1 MCGIDVAK
9 SPALQRH
16 AFVGQVYN
24 GPIELIELLSCR
36 VMKSWV
42 NFFGVLVLLAS
53 TTVFAEK
60 ADLAL
65 LNIDRIGPDQL
76 QQLKNHS
83 NVDWWIEMGDQ
94 LLVAASDNQDTKVSL
109 PQHAQI
115 IARHQGV
122 ELSQLAFRSSGH
134 CLHDDSAADKQFH
147 EAFDQLQAYVAN
159 SGFELVSTAAAAN
172 KTALMA
178 HQLMMP
184 FEKNKVLAYQIANR
198 QVNALQFNSDTAG
211 LLDQVDQ
218 DRYFANIQTL
228 ASHDRMEEAGM
239 VAAGNWLVNQFAA
252 LGLETS
258 TLSSPAFVGF
268 NVMGFKAGTTRADE
282 WYVVGAHLDSR
293 NQTWNDNLA
302 SPGAEDNASGCAGV
316 LEMATALSDIETA
329 ASVLFVCFNEE
340 EIGSIGAI
348 KLINNLR
355 LEGNFDK
362 VKYMMNMDMISTH
375 PGAQMTMSAG
385 TDKAEYVPLA
395 EILAANGELYTD
407 IIWQVN
413 PNACCTDFDRFTAN
427 NIPSVSS
434 TIPDPRGY
442 QHYHT
447 STDLPQYVDPV
458 QGIQSIQANLA
469 TLADWV
475 GVDVSGGFPITAAH
489 SGMWY
494 NPAQS
499 GHGVTV
505 EILPGNAMLVVWYV
519 FDQAG
524 NQIWLVGAGNYE
536 GSTAE
541 IEVSISEQGIFP
553 PDFVAADVNT
563 TVWGTLNFNFTDCN
577 NVDFSWQPAAGVDYA
592 AGELALTRL
601 TGIDG
606 LSCSD

>member
-1 MCGIDVAK
+1 
-9 SPALQRH
+9 
-16 AFVGQVYN
+16 
-24 GPIELIELLSCR
+24 
-36 VMKSWV
+36 MKSRV
-42 NFFGVLVLLAS
+42 NYFGVLVLLAS

-65 LNIDRIGPDQL
+65 VNIDRIGPEQL

-83 NVDWWIEMGDQ
+83 SVDWWVEMGDQ
-94 LLVAASDNQDTKVSL
+94 LLVAVSDTQGVNEAKDGL
-109 PQHAQI
+109 PQYAQV
-115 IARHQGV
+115 IARHQEV
-122 ELSQLAFRSSGH
+122 DLNQLAFRRSGH
-134 CLHDDSAADKQFH
+134 CQHDDKTIDGKQSH
-147 EAFDQLQAYVAN
+147 EVFKPLQAYVAN
-159 SGFELVSTAAAAN
+159 GGYQLVSTAAVAN
-172 KTALMA
+172 KSALMA
-178 HQLMMP
+178 HPLMMP
-184 FEKNKVLAYQIANR
+184 FEKNKVLLYQIANR
-198 QVNALQFNSDTAG
+198 EVNAPQLNTDIAG

-218 DRYFANIQTL
+218 NRYFANIQTL

-268 NVMGFKAGTTRADE
+268 NVLGFKAGTTRADE

-293 NQTWNDNLA
+293 NQTWNDNLP

-329 ASVLFVCFNEE
+329 ASILFVCFNEE

-362 VKYMMNMDMISTH
+362 VKYMMNMDMISAH
-375 PGAQMTMSAG
+375 PGAQMAMSAG
-385 TDKAEYVPLA
+385 TDKPEYVPLA
-395 EILAANGELYTD
+395 ETLAANGELYTD
-407 IIWQVN
+407 IIWQVD

-434 TIPDPRGY
+434 TIPDPRSY

-458 QGIQSIQANLA
+458 QGIQTVQANLA

-475 GVDVSGGFPITAAH
+475 GVEGSGGFPITAAH

-494 NPAQS
+494 NPEQS

-505 EILPGNAMLVVWYV
+505 EILPDNTMLVVWYV

-524 NQIWLVGAGNYE
+524 NQIWLVGAGNYDD
-536 GSTAE
+536 STAA
-541 IEVSISEQGIFP
+541 IEVRISEQGLFP
-553 PDFVAADVNT
+553 PDFVATDVIT
-563 TVWGTLNFNFTDCN
+563 TVWGTLNFDFIDCN
-577 NVDFSWQPAAGVDYA
+577 HVDFSWQPAAGVDYA
-592 AGELALTRL
+592 AGEMTLTRL

-606 LSCSD
+606 LSCSE